1 MSFGWWG
8 KVKIKGSKCPCN
20 SALGKQ
26 KHVDL
31 EFQVI
36 LGYIP
41 DKSFSFQD
49 RTCFQLVCV
58 CVCVLPFWSAWSLKR

>member
-8 KVKIKGSKCPCN
+8 KVKIKGSKCACN

-36 LGYIP
+36 LGYIY
-41 DKSFSFQD
+41 KSQ
-49 RTCFQLVCV
+49 TN
-58 CVCVLPFWSAWSLKR
+58 PFPSKTGHASN